1 MTMTEMFIC
10 PECGHHQINLHE
22 SNLLMSDVRSDIIE
36 CSVCGAVWRGFSRVV
51 ECQIELLRN
60 GVQQSPEALTIAEEA
75 TSENLSEVNLSPDT
89 E

>member
-1 MTMTEMFIC
+1 MTMTNMFIC
-10 PECGHHQINLHE
+10 PECEHHEIKLHE

-36 CSVCGAVWRGFSRVV
+36 CSICGAVWRGFSRVV

-60 GVQQSPEALTIAEEA
+60 GMQQASDNSFAEEA
-75 TSENLSEVNLSPDT
+75 TSDNLFAVDSAPHE

>member
-1 MTMTEMFIC
+1 MTMTNMFIC
-10 PECGHHQINLHE
+10 PECGHHEIKLHE

-36 CSVCGAVWRGFSRVV
+36 CSICGAVWRGFSRVV

-60 GVQQSPEALTIAEEA
+60 GMQQASDSSFAGEA
-75 TSENLSEVNLSPDT
+75 TSEDLSEVDSAPHV